1 MNVASD
7 KYTFSALLT
16 SSLSPFS
23 LYLPASLSYS
33 HGSRTARDVLLPTRG
48 TLPQTQLFY
57 SVSLTAKKTINK
69 ALTFPD
75 DVLNIAN

>member
-7 KYTFSALLT
+7 KHTLSALLT

-48 TLPQTQLFY
+48 TLPQTQLFLFCL
-57 SVSLTAKKTINK
+57 SPPAKKTINK

-75 DVLNIAN
+75 AS